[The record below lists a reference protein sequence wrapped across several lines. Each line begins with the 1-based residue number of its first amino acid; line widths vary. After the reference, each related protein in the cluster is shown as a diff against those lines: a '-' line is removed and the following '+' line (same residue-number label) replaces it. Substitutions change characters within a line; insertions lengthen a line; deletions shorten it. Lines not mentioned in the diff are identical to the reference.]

1 LEKIIYISNILHI
14 NSIIIFYSTSLLRK
28 EDYIFILMSIDE
40 AVILAGGYGRRLQTF
55 SRKPKFAVEVIGR
68 PLIKYP
74 FLSLYKAG
82 VKHFVIVVNHQYL
95 EYAYRIFKNVEAD
108 IDIIS
113 NEYPEKGNGY
123 SLYLTSK
130 NVLGDEF
137 IVSMC
142 DHIYPS
148 KIIERMIRFKRRI
161 APDTDILIGG
171 DSLPRYID
179 INEATKILTDDNGI
193 LIDIGKDIATY
204 TYIDIG
210 IFVMNRKIYDVS
222 HEYISVYGHMEL
234 KDLILYARD
243 KGLIIT
249 VYDVEGSPWKDVD
262 TPEDIYRF
270 LNGEYEKVLK
280 SWMK

>member
-1 LEKIIYISNILHI
+1 
-14 NSIIIFYSTSLLRK
+14 
-28 EDYIFILMSIDE
+28 MSIDE

-55 SRKPKFAVEVIGR
+55 SRKPKFAIEVVGR
-68 PLIKYP
+68 PLIQYP
-74 FLSLYKAG
+74 FQSLYKAG
-82 VKHFVIVVNHQYL
+82 VRHFIIVVNHQYL
-95 EYAYRIFKNVEAD
+95 EYAYDIFRDVDVD

-123 SLYLTSK
+123 SLYLASK
-130 NVLGDEF
+130 SISGDEF

-148 KIIERMIRFKRRI
+148 KIIERMVRFKREI
-161 APDTDILIGG
+161 AQDIDILIGG

-179 INEATKILTDDNGI
+179 VDEATKILIDDDGA
-193 LIDIGKDIATY
+193 LIDIGKDIPRY

-210 IFVMNRKIYDVS
+210 VFVMNRKIYGIS
-222 HEYISVYGHMEL
+222 HEYISLYGRMEL

-243 KGLIIT
+243 KGLNIL
-249 VYDVEGSPWKDVD
+249 VYDIEGSPWKDVD

-270 LNGEYEKVLK
+270 LNGDYEKVLK